1 MEWREKTVDHL
12 TAAAHRATAEKQTSD
27 ALSRCAG
34 YLEDLGWGQQPT
46 RALACAAGWGGEWRV
61 LCSIG
66 ATSYHPDQIPEIPYC
81 SIVQWIDIGDLNF
94 TWK

>member
-46 RALACAAGWGGEWRV
+46 RALACAAGWREESAVQHRGYIAPSRSDSGI
-61 LCSIG
+61 SISNCG
-66 ATSYHPDQIPEIPYC
+66 
-81 SIVQWIDIGDLNF
+81 
-94 TWK
+94 